1 MKIIISEQQSNFLL
15 HDLLDE
21 LFKGYREEYV
31 ATGEKLIYVGDKL
44 MMIWQPTKAILS
56 KDIMEKV
63 QGELFYDSMKEF
75 KNSIKS
81 WLLKNFPVKQGI
93 EMIYGVSFKNFEDD
107 VKIVKRRKNKVVS
120 KFKENN

>member
-56 KDIMEKV
+56 KDIMERYKGNYCQLWKLNWV
-63 QGELFYDSMKEF
+63 GKKMQMFLV
-75 KNSIKS
+75 
-81 WLLKNFPVKQGI
+81 VK
-93 EMIYGVSFKNFEDD
+93 Y
-107 VKIVKRRKNKVVS
+107 
-120 KFKENN
+120 

>member
-1 MKIIISEQQSNFLL
+1 MKIIITEQQSNFLL

-21 LFKGYREEYV
+21 LFEGYREEYV

-44 MMIWQPTKAILS
+44 MMVWQPTKAILS

-75 KNSIKS
+75 KSAIKS
-81 WLLKNFPVKQGI
+81 WLLKHFPVKQGV
-93 EMIYGVSFKNFEDD
+93 EMMYGVSFKNFEDD
-107 VKIVKRRKNKVVS
+107 VKIIKRRKNKDGG
-120 KFKENN
+120 KFKEKG